1 MYVPAKPTIRIK
13 IPIARFM
20 FTLLAVRSP
29 WERNPAVAGVY
40 RTRNIR
46 LAFSA
51 AGRFANGRRPSVP
64 NPLHIVSSRSS
75 ILETNH

>member
-40 RTRNIR
+40 RTRDIR

-51 AGRFANGRRPSVP
+51 AGRFANGRRPVP
-64 NPLHIVSSRSS
+64 NLLHIVSSRSS